1 MLAFI
6 PKVRD
11 VRAVVNSRLHNPGF
25 CLRYGAPGCAAPV
38 CAGMQKTLDHLAPLK
53 DTQRDR
59 VRTVKFED
67 MCDAPLQQ
75 SKALFDWLG
84 VDMGTATKK
93 WVNDHTK
100 ASNNTSP
107 HGPGKY
113 GTSRSESGVKLASHG
128 WETNLGKPEIG
139 KINSMCRDVLLAFG
153 YPVAAPA
160 LPEAVALPLAS
171 QGAKKVEPWWKILA
185 ARKKQKEGG
194 ELDGGA
200 DATTTTATTA
210 TSGALVKTK
219 SAGTAAGEGSGLAT
233 TASDSVS
240 PAVVNVHGD
249 GGGVGGGGGGGG
261 ADGDGKDSSARTKTA
276 LPWWKTHQRHQQQN
290 HL

>member
-1 MLAFI
+1 
-6 PKVRD
+6 
-11 VRAVVNSRLHNPGF
+11 
-25 CLRYGAPGCAAPV
+25 
-38 CAGMQKTLDHLAPLK
+38 MQKTLDHLAPLK

-67 MCDAPLQQ
+67 MCEAPLQQ

-113 GTSRSESGVKLASHG
+113 GTSRSESGVQLAAHG

-200 DATTTTATTA
+200 DATTTTTATTA